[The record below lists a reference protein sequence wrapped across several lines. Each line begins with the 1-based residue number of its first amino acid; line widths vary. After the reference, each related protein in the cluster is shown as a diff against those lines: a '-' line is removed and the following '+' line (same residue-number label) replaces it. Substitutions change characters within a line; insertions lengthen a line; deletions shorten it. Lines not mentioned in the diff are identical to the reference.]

1 MENNNLIL
9 NAETCDNILQMLKSN
24 DKSNLTVV
32 EETIRNIDV
41 GANLPYLLIMFKESS
56 VENRKTVFLNI
67 IKEQLN
73 AKCIHLK
80 LSDNPKDLTY
90 NRLYTEVKAHENIK
104 PEAMEYFLE
113 RFASSLGSVMVSW
126 GFAFMEDFD
135 LKLIPKK

>member
-1 MENNNLIL
+1 MESNNLEL
-9 NAETCDNILQMLKSN
+9 TSEVCDNILQMLKSN
-24 DKSNLTVV
+24 DKTNLTVV

-41 GANLPYLLIMFKESS
+41 AANLPYLLIMFKESS

-67 IKEQLN
+67 IREKLN
-73 AKCIHLK
+73 EHCIDLT

-104 PEAMEYFLE
+104 PEAMQYFLE

-126 GFAFMEDFD
+126 GFTFMEDFD